1 MQRILIIG
9 STGAMGSSVIRALIA
24 DQSRDCHVLAMTRN
38 PSSDQAKQL
47 VELDKQRI
55 ELVKGDLD
63 DEQSVEAAMKD
74 VDAVFCNTAFFA
86 SGSVD
91 GERAHAHGAIN
102 AARRAGVD
110 HFVYAS
116 LDPASRL
123 SGGQCCVPHYDAKA
137 SVEADID
144 YHRSD
149 EFMRQIEDGWFSN
162 HVSVLVTCPYIEN
175 FYDFFTPDDGELP
188 DGRLGKIFR
197 GPIVGDGIWQMVA
210 LADLGYFARMMLC
223 DGRRPVVDHRKTW
236 GGRTLRIAS
245 EEATLPEIVQ
255 TFEAVTGIPAAYQ
268 PMTEQE
274 FLDSG
279 LPNAHDPL
287 NNMLMYRDGFFERRD
302 FDELRT
308 LHPGLRSFR
317 QWLQETGWRGE
328 ARSMRKNPATG

>member
-1 MQRILIIG
+1 MQRILVIG
-9 STGAMGSSVIRALIA
+9 STGAMGSSVIRALVA
-24 DQSRDCHVLAMTRN
+24 DKSQDRYVLAMTRDL
-38 PSSDQAKQL
+38 SSDRAKQL
-47 VELDKQRI
+47 LELDEQRI
-55 ELVKGDLD
+55 KLVQGDLD
-63 DEQSVEAAMKD
+63 DQSSVKAAMED

-91 GERAHAHGAIN
+91 GERAHAHGALE
-102 AARRAGVD
+102 AARQSGVD
-110 HFVYAS
+110 HFIYAS

-149 EFMRQIEDGWFSN
+149 EFMRQIEDGWFSK

-188 DGRLGKIFR
+188 DGRKGKIFR
-197 GPIVGDGIWQMVA
+197 GPITGDGLWQMVA
-210 LADLGYFARMMLC
+210 LDDIGYFARLML
-223 DGRRPVVDHRKTW
+223 DDRQTW

-245 EEATLPEIVQ
+245 EEATLSTIVS
-255 TFEAVTGIPAAYQ
+255 TFEDVTGIPTAYQ

-274 FLDSG
+274 FLNSG
-279 LPNAHDPL
+279 LPKAHDPL
-287 NNMLMYRDGFFERRD
+287 NNMLIYRDGFFERRD
-302 FDELRT
+302 FDELRK
-308 LHPGLRSFR
+308 LHPGLKSFR
-317 QWLQETGWRGE
+317 QWLKETDWRGE

>member
-1 MQRILIIG
+1 MERILIIG
-9 STGAMGSSVIRALIA
+9 ATGAMGSSVIRALVA
-24 DQSRDCHVLAMTRN
+24 DKSRDRLVLGMTRDL
-38 PSSDQAKQL
+38 SSDQAKQL
-47 VELDKQRI
+47 VELDEQRI
-55 ELVKGDLD
+55 ELIKGDLD
-63 DEQSVEAAMKD
+63 DEASVKAAMEN

-102 AARRAGVD
+102 AARQSGVD
-110 HFVYAS
+110 HFIYAS

-162 HVSVLVTCPYIEN
+162 HVSVIVTCPYIEN

-188 DGRLGKIFR
+188 DGRQGKIFR
-197 GPIVGDGIWQMVA
+197 SPISEKGIWQMIA
-210 LADLGYFARMMLC
+210 LDDLGYFARMML
-223 DGRRPVVDHRKTW
+223 DDRKAW

-245 EEATLPEIVQ
+245 EEATMLEIVS
-255 TFEAVTGIPAAYQ
+255 TFEDVTGIPAIYQ
-268 PMTEQE
+268 PMSEQE
-274 FLDSG
+274 FLNSG

-287 NNMLMYRDGFFERRD
+287 NNMLIYRNGYFERRNLS
-302 FDELRT
+302 ELRK
-308 LHPGLRSFR
+308 LHPNLKSFR
-317 QWLQETGWRGE
+317 QWLEETGWRGE